1 MADRLSDFTHEFIKF
16 PTNDELREVHTKF
29 FNMRGF
35 PGVSGVI
42 DIPMWK
48 SKAGGENAEVFRNR
62 KGYFSLNVQYVAGP
76 DMEFYDVVCRWP
88 GSAHDTRI
96 FDSSYVK
103 TRFEEGNIRGLLE
116 FKI

>member
-48 SKAGGENAEVFRNR
+48 SKALGVKMQRCFVTGKVI
-62 KGYFSLNVQYVAGP
+62 SLSMYNMLLDQTWNFMMWCVDGLDQLMIP
-76 DMEFYDVVCRWP
+76 ESSTVVM
-88 GSAHDTRI
+88 
-96 FDSSYVK
+96 
-103 TRFEEGNIRGLLE
+103 
-116 FKI
+116 